1 MPMPQRDH
9 SPGQRRRAQAGF
21 HARATARS
29 AVQLQPLFS
38 RDLVLRAAHDHFQG
52 TLEAA
57 WSSTTVDADLK
68 SCSRCQTLFEC
79 ARAYAG
85 WRPLCPN
92 CLEQDHGVDM
102 HMDPDYHSRSVTSS
116 DDYSCDQSE
125 TSSESDDSTYDCAY
139 DVSSFHEESSS
150 FADVLGEQL
159 LEERLTANRA
169 PTHSAHLHTAVTAQ

>member
-1 MPMPQRDH
+1 MPMLQRDH

-150 FADVLGEQL
+150 LADVLGEQL
-159 LEERLTANRA
+159 LQERLTANNV
-169 PTHSAHLHTAVTAQ
+169 P